1 MNRSAGIA
9 IVGGGVIG
17 ASVAYHLAKAGVRDI
32 LIIDSAAR
40 PGQGS
45 TGQATGGFRAQF
57 ATPIN
62 VRLSMFSRQKLLSF
76 REETGVDPGYQQV
89 GYLWLASDDAQ
100 LGNLR
105 AASAVQHAEGLTES
119 REVSAHEIA
128 ALNPGVSLDGIVGGF
143 FCPTDGYTRPLEI
156 LRGYLEAAA
165 RLGVAVAWD
174 SSCLGFRQ
182 ASGRIKAIRTTAGE
196 IRVETVVNAAGP
208 WAARVAEMAGVDL
221 PVTPLRRQA
230 AITEMTSAIPDNM
243 PMTIFA
249 DNGFHVRARDG
260 RALLCWPT
268 DELAG
273 DSTTV
278 DDSWLATVGE
288 MMRARVPAL
297 SNVKLERELCYAG
310 LYEMSPDKHAIVGFA
325 TGCENL
331 FLVNGSSG
339 HGVMHSPALGA
350 ITAAILSGNDP
361 PVDPHELRPSRF
373 GEGASVHSPELL

>member
-1 MNRSAGIA
+1 MSRGNAIA
-9 IVGGGVIG
+9 IIGGGVIG
-17 ASVAYHLAKAGVRDI
+17 ASVAYNLAKAGVRDI
-32 LIIDSAAR
+32 LVIDRAAG

-45 TGQATGGFRAQF
+45 TGRATGGFRAQF

-76 REETGVDPGYQQV
+76 RDETGVDPGYEQV

-100 LGNLR
+100 LNYLR
-105 AASAVQHAEGLTES
+105 EAATVQHAQGLTES
-119 REVSAHEIA
+119 SEVSPAEIA
-128 ALNPGVSLDGIVGGF
+128 VLNPGVSLDGIVGGF

-156 LRGYLEAAA
+156 LRGYLEAAE
-165 RLGVAVAWD
+165 RLGVTVAWD

-182 ASGRIKAIRTTAGE
+182 EGGRIKAIRTAAGE
-196 IRVETVVNAAGP
+196 TEVETVVNAAGP

-230 AITEMTSAIPDNM
+230 AITEKTSAIPRDM
-243 PMTIFA
+243 PMTLFA
-249 DNGFHVRARDG
+249 DNGFHVRAREG

-268 DELAG
+268 DDLTG
-273 DSTTV
+273 DSNTVDESWLTTV
-278 DDSWLATVGE
+278 DE
-288 MMRARVPAL
+288 MMRVRVPAL
-297 SNVKLERELCYAG
+297 SNVRLQRDLCYAG

-325 TGCENL
+325 PGCDNL

-350 ITAAILSGNDP
+350 ITAAVLTGTVPPIDP
-361 PVDPHELRPSRF
+361 FELRPSRF
-373 GEGASVHSPELL
+373 AEGAAVHSPELL

>member
-1 MNRSAGIA
+1 MSRSTGIA

-17 ASVAYHLAKAGVRDI
+17 ASVAYHLAKTGVRDI
-32 LIIDSAAR
+32 VVTDSAAR

-45 TGQATGGFRAQF
+45 TGRATGGFRAQF

-76 REETGVDPGYQQV
+76 RDDTGVDPGYEPV
-89 GYLWLASDDAQ
+89 GYLWLASGNGQ
-100 LGNLR
+100 LEYLR
-105 AASAVQHAEGLTES
+105 AAATVQHAEGLTES
-119 REVSAHEIA
+119 REVSPAEIA

-156 LRGYLEAAA
+156 LRGYLQAAE
-165 RLGVAVAWD
+165 RLGVTVLWD
-174 SSCLGFRQ
+174 SSCLGFRIE
-182 ASGRIKAIRTTAGE
+182 SDRIKAIRTAAGDIE
-196 IRVETVVNAAGP
+196 VETVVNAAGP

-230 AITEMTSAIPDNM
+230 AITETTSAIPRDM
-243 PMTIFA
+243 PMTIFV

-268 DELAG
+268 DDLTG
-273 DSTTV
+273 DSTAV
-278 DDSWLATVGE
+278 DDSWINTVE
-288 MMRARVPAL
+288 KMMRVRVPAL
-297 SNVKLERELCYAG
+297 ARVQFQRDLCYAG

-325 TGCENL
+325 PGCDNF

-350 ITAAILSGNDP
+350 ITAAALTGSVPPIDP
-361 PVDPHELRPSRF
+361 FELRPSRF
-373 GEGASVHSPELL
+373 AEGAAVHSPELL